1 MFWELAA
8 IGEQKQHAPP
18 VLIGW
23 QEQKRYGREIFG
35 SEKELEKELKKVS
48 RMWSEEKNMEDQKM
62 RKGGEN

>member
-1 MFWELAA
+1 M
-8 IGEQKQHAPP
+8 
-18 VLIGW
+18 LIGW